1 MPNLT
6 PFIVT
11 GLALGSVYAL
21 SGMGMV
27 ILFRATGEMNFA
39 MGGVGGI
46 GALIAWS
53 VLDAGYPMVLAL
65 AAAVVSATALSA
77 AYGVIVSP
85 RLAHRSTIVKGVAT
99 LGLALMLY
107 GVMLWIWSD
116 DPRRLRIPIDFLTF
130 SMGGVR
136 VTGTRTLAFILCIG
150 FAIGVTLLLN
160 RTRLGLTMRALA
172 DNRDLSALL
181 GIKVERTAAVAWLLI
196 GIFSGFVG
204 LLLASLVRL
213 DAGVLTFLVIP
224 GVAAA
229 ILGRLQNLWWALI
242 GGLFIGVVEACLTPF
257 TLLAPYRT
265 LTPFLIALI
274 FLSLQSGRAFA
285 TSRRI

>member
-116 DPRRLRIPIDFLTF
+116 DRMWSGSFSPPLRSIRR
-130 SMGGVR
+130 
-136 VTGTRTLAFILCIG
+136 A
-150 FAIGVTLLLN
+150 
-160 RTRLGLTMRALA
+160 
-172 DNRDLSALL
+172 
-181 GIKVERTAAVAWLLI
+181 K
-196 GIFSGFVG
+196 
-204 LLLASLVRL
+204 
-213 DAGVLTFLVIP
+213 
-224 GVAAA
+224 
-229 ILGRLQNLWWALI
+229 RLQALPSI
-242 GGLFIGVVEACLTPF
+242 RFC
-257 TLLAPYRT
+257 
-265 LTPFLIALI
+265 
-274 FLSLQSGRAFA
+274 
-285 TSRRI
+285 RR